1 VPDASPETVS
11 LKLPVEERVWGLVAV
26 QEDASM
32 LYLDHVEA
40 ARQEA
45 RQRIHDHHV
54 ETLGTHQR
62 HLYEIIR
69 TAGEIQASELH
80 ARYQQRVGNPKPRST
95 RRNYLQSL
103 RRYDLIHVNGQG
115 RGTRYVFADP

>member
-1 VPDASPETVS
+1 M
-11 LKLPVEERVWGLVAV
+11 AV
-26 QEDASM
+26 QEDAST

-45 RQRIHDHHV
+45 RQRVHDHHV

-62 HLYEIIR
+62 HLYEIVR
-69 TAGEIQASELH
+69 QAGEISASRLH
-80 ARYQQRVGNPKPRST
+80 AEYEQSVSDPKPRST

-103 RRYDLIHVNGQG
+103 RRYELIHVNGQG
-115 RGTRYVFADP
+115 RGTRYVFAEP